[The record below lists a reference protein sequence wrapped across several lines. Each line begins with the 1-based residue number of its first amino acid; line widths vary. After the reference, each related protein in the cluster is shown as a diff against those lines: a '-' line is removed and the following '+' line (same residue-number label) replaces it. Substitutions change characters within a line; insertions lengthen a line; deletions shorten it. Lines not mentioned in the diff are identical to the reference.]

1 MSLSSRQYPQKL
13 VNLVSHR
20 TPSNTNTLSD
30 RVSSRGD
37 QDWIVQLI
45 KMQHD

>member
-20 TPSNTNTLSD
+20 TPFNTNALSD
-30 RVSSRGD
+30 RASSSGG